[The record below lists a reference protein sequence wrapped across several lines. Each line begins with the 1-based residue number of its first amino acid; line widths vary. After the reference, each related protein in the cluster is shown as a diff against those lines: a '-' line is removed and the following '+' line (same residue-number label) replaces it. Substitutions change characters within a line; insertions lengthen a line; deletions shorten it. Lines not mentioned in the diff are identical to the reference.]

1 MDIKLYLA
9 YISESRTSR
18 NGQLNRIISVN
29 IIKATLNDST
39 FVTQLVSRVKMKQ
52 KVVLMQLILL
62 IGLCCGIIDAS
73 PFLGYGGLGGFGG
86 YGGLGGFGG
95 YGGYGLGYP
104 YGGYGRGFYGGY
116 GGYGRGY
123 GFQRPFY
130 GRHFYPPI
138 AVLAG

>member
-1 MDIKLYLA
+1 MPC
-9 YISESRTSR
+9 
-18 NGQLNRIISVN
+18 
-29 IIKATLNDST
+29 T
-39 FVTQLVSRVKMKQ
+39 FVTQLVIASSIKMKQ
-52 KVVLMQLILL
+52 KVVLVQLILM
-62 IGLCCGIIDAS
+62 IGLCCGLISAS
-73 PFLGYGGLGGFGG
+73 PFLGGYGGFGGLGGLGGFGG
-86 YGGLGGFGG
+86 YGGLGGLGG
-95 YGGYGLGYP
+95 YGGYGWGSP